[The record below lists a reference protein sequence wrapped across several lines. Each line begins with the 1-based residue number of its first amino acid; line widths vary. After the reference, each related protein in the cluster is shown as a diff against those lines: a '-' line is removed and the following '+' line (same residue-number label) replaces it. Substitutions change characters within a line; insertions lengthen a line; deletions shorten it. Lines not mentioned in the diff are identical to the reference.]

1 MENNFIKPSDS
12 FRKQAVYALMAIA
25 LFALSY
31 LFLLVV
37 SLILT
42 IVCIL
47 LGAQIVIAS
56 PSIYTIII
64 GLGLASFGVLILIFQ
79 VKFLFSKN
87 KTDLSHLIEIKEQ
100 QHPALFAMI
109 RDIVE
114 KVGTSFPKRVFLAS
128 NVNASVF
135 YDSSFWSM
143 FLPVKKNLTIGVGLV
158 NTVTASELKAIL
170 AHEFGHFSQRSM
182 KVGSYVYNVN
192 NVIYNMLYENDG
204 FDRMIIRWG
213 EATAFFAIVV
223 KLAIKIIQGIQ
234 WLLQKIYKIVNIR
247 YMALSREME
256 FHADQ
261 VAAFVTGHT
270 PLKTSLTRMY
280 LADFAFNDVLNF
292 YGNKIKENYKS
303 RNVYREQNFVMQ
315 YLAKKDK
322 LNFVNGLPEITT
334 EFMGRYN
341 KSRLVYED
349 QWASHPS
356 TEERIK
362 RLEALHFPDVTADN
376 QPASKLFTDF
386 DKVQADLTNFLF
398 SNVAYASSPKDYEV
412 ERFEQEYRDMEIKN
426 SFPDLFKGY
435 FDSRNPNT
443 FNPSEIANS
452 ETDKTMEDL
461 FSDGVIE
468 MVYFSTSLENDI
480 NTLKAIE
487 RGELDVDT
495 FDYNGKKYKK
505 KQIPQLVLDLEKEL
519 DAIQEKLKANDLDIY
534 LYFKKL
540 GKVQGQEEMVVSV
553 YQDFY
558 DKDADFKE
566 KLEFIQNISQQL
578 AFTGVTTPFEI
589 ILNNFKALEPFEEKM
604 KSHLSELLGEPLLN
618 NEIDAQMRENI
629 EKYISQKK
637 WIYFAG
643 SNYLDSNL
651 ELLTNVID
659 HYYFLIFRTYFLRK
673 RELLEMCQRLKS
685 LGT

>member
-1 MENNFIKPSDS
+1 MENNFIEPSDS

-25 LFALSY
+25 FFAVSY
-31 LFLLVV
+31 LFLLIV
-37 SLILT
+37 SLVLT

-47 LGAQIVIAS
+47 LGVQIVIAS
-56 PSIYTIII
+56 PSIYSLII
-64 GLGLASFGVLILIFQ
+64 GLGLASFGLLILIFQ

-100 QHPALFAMI
+100 HHPALFEMI

-114 KVGTSFPKRVFLAS
+114 KVGTSFPKKVFLAS

-143 FLPVKKNLTIGVGLV
+143 FLPVRKNLTIGVGLV
-158 NTVTASELKAIL
+158 NTVTTSELKAIL
-170 AHEFGHFSQRSM
+170 AHEFGHFSQKSM

-204 FDRMIIRWG
+204 FDRLIIRWG
-213 EATAFFAIVV
+213 ETNAFFAIVV
-223 KLAIKIIQGIQ
+223 KLAIRIIQGIQ
-234 WLLQKIYKIVNIR
+234 WLLQKIYKMVNIR

-292 YGNKIKENYKS
+292 YGNKINDKFKS
-303 RNVYREQNFVMQ
+303 RNIYREQNFVMQ

-322 LNFVNGLPEITT
+322 LNIVNGLPEITP

-362 RLEALHFPDVTADN
+362 RLEALHFPDVTPDN
-376 QPASKLFTDF
+376 RPASQLFSDF
-386 DKVQADLTNFLF
+386 EKVQANLTNFLF
-398 SNVAYASSPKDYEV
+398 SNVAYDTKPEEYEA
-412 ERFEQEYRDMEIKN
+412 ERFEQEYQEMDIKN
-426 SFPDLFKGY
+426 SFPEIFKGY
-435 FDSRNPNT
+435 FDTRNPST
-443 FNPSEIANS
+443 FNPSEIIHP
-452 ETDKTMEDL
+452 ETDKTMDDV
-461 FSDGVIE
+461 FSDEVIE

-495 FDYNGKKYKK
+495 FDYNGKRYKK

-534 LYFKKL
+534 LYIKKL
-540 GKVQGQEEMVVSV
+540 GKAQGQEEMVVSV

-558 DKDADFKE
+558 DKDANFKE

-604 KSHLSELLGEPLLN
+604 KTHLSQLLGEPLLN
-618 NEIDAQMRENI
+618 NEIDTQMRENI
-629 EKYISQKK
+629 EKYLSQKK

-643 SNYLDSNL
+643 SNYIDSNL

-659 HYYFLIFRTYFLRK
+659 HYYFLIFRAYFLRK
-673 RELLEMCQRLKS
+673 RELLELCQRLKS